1 MIDWIQRF
9 TFCVGARERGVLM
22 VCVLFFV
29 LQGIGSDPS
38 YDANTGTYKGDMG
51 GPDLSGLWSAVG
63 NVTATVQVRLGKRV
77 PAEACGGG
85 SV

>member
-1 MIDWIQRF
+1 M
-9 TFCVGARERGVLM
+9 FCGV
-22 VCVLFFV
+22 VL

-63 NVTATVQVRLGKRV
+63 NVTATVQVRLGKRG
-77 PAEACGGG
+77 AEAWGGG
-85 SV
+85 V